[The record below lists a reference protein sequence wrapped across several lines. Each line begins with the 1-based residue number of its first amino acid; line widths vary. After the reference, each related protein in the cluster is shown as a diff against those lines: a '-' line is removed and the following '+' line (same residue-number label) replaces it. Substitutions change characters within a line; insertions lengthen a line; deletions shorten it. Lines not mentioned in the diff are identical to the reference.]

1 MQLLSTDAFEGLDVV
16 HGFTTRAGGVS
27 TGPWGPLNLARR
39 AGEPD
44 QILFE
49 NWDRVAGVLGL
60 SARDVAIVSQVHG
73 ATVVKV
79 TEPSGPLTTQGEAD
93 AMWTDRPGVLLG
105 VRVADCVPVLLA
117 GPGGV
122 AVAHAGW
129 RGVASGVVQA
139 AIDALCDG
147 VDCSPGEVCAAVGPH
162 ISGAVY
168 EVGDEVVD
176 GLASSGLDPEI
187 FVRGEAAGG
196 PMSISAPL
204 WLLSSPRPASGG
216 HDTSGGAATPSPAF
230 TPIGEMVGP
239 RGEWPASSR
248 GGRDRFLGVADLGG
262 LRTGDP

>member
-187 FVRGEAAGG
+187 FVREGSRGRPHVDLGAAVAAQLAAAG
-196 PMSISAPL
+196 
-204 WLLSSPRPASGG
+204 
-216 HDTSGGAATPSPAF
+216 
-230 TPIGEMVGP
+230 IG
-239 RGEWPASSR
+239 RTR
-248 GGRDRFLGVADLGG
+248 HLGG
-262 LRTGDP
+262 CSYTESRFHSHRRDGGSSGRMAGVIARRP